1 MPPRQRLPVINPA
14 AEPAPKCGRQQHG
27 AQRTSFWK
35 SESDQYWE
43 KCRHIKRSRQR
54 KAVGL
59 TAVVVVVSLMLLAAG
74 LRGRRTEPVVE
85 EEVATSSLDLTG
97 ELTTSSLEEAAPAD
111 DSGVTNGLRLKTLA
125 CVGSGKKHELESKTC
140 AKVCAK
146 ARTTAPRPL
155 AHRSC
160 LAGCRAGVTTAWDTA
175 CVGGRHR
182 DCVRES
188 TERCDLHCAS
198 YRNQFPKPTIFN
210 QCLRSC
216 LDVVDTTCLKS
227 KEVFAS
233 AETFDQ

>member
-1 MPPRQRLPVINPA
+1 MPPRQRLPVVNPS
-14 AEPAPKCGRQQHG
+14 AEPAPKYGRKYR
-27 AQRTSFWK
+27 AQRRSFWK

-43 KCRHIKRSRQR
+43 KCRHIKRSRRR

-59 TAVVVVVSLMLLAAG
+59 IIVVVVVSLLLLAAG
-74 LRGRRTEPVVE
+74 LRRTEPIM
-85 EEVATSSLDLTG
+85 EEVTTSSLDSSTR
-97 ELTTSSLEEAAPAD
+97 ELTTNSLQEATPTKTD
-111 DSGVTNGLRLKTLA
+111 DSGITNGLRLKTLA

-146 ARTTAPRPL
+146 ARTSAPRPL

-175 CVGGRHR
+175 CAGGRHR

-188 TERCDLHCAS
+188 TERCDFHCES
-198 YRNQFPKPTIFN
+198 YRNQFPKPTVFN